1 MKAAII
7 VFPGSNCDRDI
18 AVSFRNVAKVE
29 PKMVWHKETH
39 IPDCNIIIVPGGFSF
54 GDYLRCG
61 SIAANS
67 PVMRE
72 VIKKSKE
79 GFPIIGICNGFQIL
93 TETRLLPGT
102 LIRNNCLSF
111 ICKTTK
117 LSVVNNRTYFSQKYF
132 ENQIIDIPIAHNEG
146 NYFANDEI
154 IKELEDN
161 NQIAFKYCDE
171 DGNFSNDSNPN
182 GSLKNIAG
190 IINKKG
196 NVLGMMPHPERASEN
211 ILSPYS
217 TNDGL
222 GIFRSMAL
230 SLEVMFQE

>member
-18 AVSFRNVAKVE
+18 AVSFRNVAKIE

-67 PVMRE
+67 PIMRE
-72 VIKKSKE
+72 VIKKSQE

-117 LSVVNNRTYFSQKYF
+117 LSVVNNRTYFSQKYL
-132 ENQIIDIPIAHNEG
+132 ESQIIDIPIAHNEG
-146 NYFANDEI
+146 NYFADDEI

-171 DGNFSNDSNPN
+171 DGNFSNDANPN

-196 NVLGMMPHPERASEN
+196 NVLGMMPHPERATN
-211 ILSPYS
+211 RLSRL
-217 TNDGL
+217 NDGEN
-222 GIFRSMAL
+222 FFL
-230 SLEVMFQE
+230 SIAETLQ

>member
-67 PVMRE
+67 PIMRE
-72 VIKKSKE
+72 VVKKSKE

-117 LSVVNNRTYFSQKYF
+117 LSVLNNRTYFSQKYF
-132 ENQIIDIPIAHNEG
+132 KNQIIDIPIAHNEG

-171 DGNFSNDSNPN
+171 DGNFSNDANPN

-196 NVLGMMPHPERASEN
+196 NVLGMMPHPERATN
-211 ILSPYS
+211 KLSRL
-217 TNDGL
+217 NDGEKFFISIAETL
-222 GIFRSMAL
+222 L
-230 SLEVMFQE
+230 

>member
-18 AVSFRNVAKVE
+18 AVSFRNVAKIE

-117 LSVVNNRTYFSQKYF
+117 LSVVNNSTYFSQKYF

-171 DGNFSNDSNPN
+171 DGNFSNDANPN

-196 NVLGMMPHPERASEN
+196 NVLGMMPHPERATN
-211 ILSPYS
+211 RLSRL
-217 TNDGL
+217 NDGEN
-222 GIFRSMAL
+222 FFL
-230 SLEVMFQE
+230 SIAETLQ